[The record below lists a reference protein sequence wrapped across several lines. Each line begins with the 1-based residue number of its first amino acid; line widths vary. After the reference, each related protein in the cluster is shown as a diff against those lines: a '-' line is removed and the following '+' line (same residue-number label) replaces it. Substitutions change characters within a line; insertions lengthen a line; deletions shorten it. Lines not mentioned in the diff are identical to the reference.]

1 MIKKI
6 SVTDNDKEKYL
17 YENEKNVLLSMLN
30 NNELKREVKNK
41 CFKIVKI
48 GTNTATVKIYKV
60 TDKFFFL
67 KDYILLTTLNI
78 KYN

>member
-6 SVTDNDKEKYL
+6 IVIDNDRYL
-17 YENEKNVLLSMLN
+17 YENERNVLLKMLN
-30 NNELKREVKNK
+30 NGLTVLHLKNK
-41 CFKIVKI
+41 RFNITKN
-48 GTNTATVKIYKV
+48 GSNTAIIKIYKI